1 MFLISEKAIN
11 VYCGCLP
18 KILQFKWSNNL
29 KFSHIVIRIKTTV
42 QTLRARKILFIFKVT
57 VHIQK
62 KFHSIKKLKMFMVW
76 KNFTLHFRTIIFWS
90 CGFKRN
96 RPNRYFLQIWK
107 MFLKDFTFW
116 TIYFDWFLKI
126 ECFQLWK
133 PNIQV
138 DHFFIEIRLSKCDAF
153 DSQKLF
159 LKLEKSVKA
168 ICSKTYRY
176 SPVILNS
183 IRYRNDS
190 FFLSDSISIHSF
202 RFGRIL

>member
-96 RPNRYFLQIWK
+96 RPSTAIFSKYGKCFSKTLHFEPFISTDSWKLSVFSCENQIFKSIISLLKLDCRNVTLSTLRNCFWSLKNRYS
-107 MFLKDFTFW
+107 
-116 TIYFDWFLKI
+116 DWGLP
-126 ECFQLWK
+126 E
-133 PNIQV
+133 
-138 DHFFIEIRLSKCDAF
+138 D
-153 DSQKLF
+153 
-159 LKLEKSVKA
+159 
-168 ICSKTYRY
+168 
-176 SPVILNS
+176 
-183 IRYRNDS
+183 
-190 FFLSDSISIHSF
+190 ISIFTSNSEQYP
-202 RFGRIL
+202 IS